1 MKLATLR
8 NGRPDGQL
16 VVLSADLTRCVSATR
31 IAPTLQAALDDWNA
45 HAPALSALAAQ
56 LDAGAIAG
64 QAFDTAQA
72 LAPLPRAYQW
82 IDGSG
87 YLSHLERVRSLKGS
101 KDEELQSTRP
111 LLYQGGSDSLLA
123 PSDPIAITD
132 PDLALDFEAEVAVIT
147 GPVPM
152 GATRAQAAS
161 AIRLVT
167 VCNDVSLRRLVA
179 DDLQN
184 GFGFFHAKPAT
195 SFAPVVATPESLG
208 TAWRDN
214 RLHLPIRIEVNGTLY
229 GQPNAGTDMHFDFAD
244 LIVEAARTRNLAA
257 GTIIGGGTVS
267 NRHDETL
274 PIKRDGI
281 GFGCIAEARTVEKLK
296 YGRARTPFLKPG
308 DTIRIGALSP
318 DGTSTFGDMMQT
330 VELVSSPLPSGE
342 RSARSAG

>member
-8 NGRPDGQL
+8 TSRPDGQL
-16 VVLSADLTRCVSATR
+16 VVLSTDLGRVVSAGR
-31 IAPTLQAALDDWNA
+31 IAPTLQAALDDWDA
-45 HAPALSALAAQ
+45 HAPALAALAAQ

-64 QAFDTAQA
+64 QPFDPAQA

-101 KDEELQSTRP
+101 KDEELQSARP
-111 LLYQGGSDSLLA
+111 LLYQGGSDSLSA
-123 PSDPIAITD
+123 PSDPIRVTD
-132 PDLALDFEAEVAVIT
+132 PDLAIDFEAEVAVII
-147 GPVPM
+147 GAVPM
-152 GATRAQAAS
+152 AASKAQAAA

-184 GFGFFHAKPAT
+184 GFGFFHSKPST
-195 SFAPVVATPESLG
+195 SFAPIVTTPDSLG
-208 TAWRDN
+208 SAWRDN
-214 RLHLPIRIEVNGTLY
+214 RLHLPVRIEVNGTLY

-244 LIVEAARTRNLAA
+244 LIVEAARTRSLTA
-257 GTIIGGGTVS
+257 GTIVGGGTVS

-281 GFGCIAEARTVEKLK
+281 GFACIAEARTVEKLK

-308 DTIRIGALSP
+308 DTVRIGAVAS
-318 DGTSTFGDMMQT
+318 DGKSVFGDIVQA
-330 VELVSSPLPSGE
+330 VAL
-342 RSARSAG
+342 A